1 MSGTLISDL
10 DSRTPDTDGD
20 LVQQILADMNTP
32 SQNNPIQQP
41 TSMPPPASNGR
52 MINSPNPNTIY
63 PQAVDPGTATAHMIG
78 KEYPTPSDFSS
89 MMTHGYGPNAA
100 AHMPM
105 PAGGMAPANYGAAPG
120 MYPPQQQPQLVQMN
134 RGGNWY
140 SEVVSHFKQPLLV
153 AIIIFIINLPII
165 NVLIGHYVP
174 ALLRVGGDL
183 TTAGLLVK
191 SLVGGL
197 LFWFIQRVLA
207 PLVAV

>member
-1 MSGTLISDL
+1 MSGTLISEL
-10 DSRTPDTDGD
+10 DSRTPDMDGD

-32 SQNNPIQQP
+32 SQNNTVHQP
-41 TSMPPPASNGR
+41 SSMPPPASNGR
-52 MINSPNPNTIY
+52 MINSPNPNSTY

-89 MMTHGYGPNAA
+89 MMTHGYGPNSGSHA
-100 AHMPM
+100 PVS
-105 PAGGMAPANYGAAPG
+105 AGAMAPGSYGAAPG
-120 MYPPQQQPQLVQMN
+120 MYPSHPQPQLVQMN
-134 RGGNWY
+134 RSGNWY

-165 NVLIGHYVP
+165 NVLMGHYLP
-174 ALLRVGGDL
+174 TLLRVGGDL